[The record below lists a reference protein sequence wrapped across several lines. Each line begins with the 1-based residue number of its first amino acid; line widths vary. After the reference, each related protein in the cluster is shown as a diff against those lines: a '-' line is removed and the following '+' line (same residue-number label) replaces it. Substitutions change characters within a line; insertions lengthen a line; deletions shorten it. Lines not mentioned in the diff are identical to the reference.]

1 MPDSQW
7 YKGLSARQAVEE
19 AAHEMRNHQ
28 LQIIGMAQL
37 LQRMTTGD
45 LDGQS
50 LVPPLSHSE
59 GLSQIQQSVRE
70 ISASMDA
77 LVEYM
82 RQIDDT
88 TSV

>member
-1 MPDSQW
+1 
-7 YKGLSARQAVEE
+7 
-19 AAHEMRNHQ
+19 

-50 LVPPLSHSE
+50 LVPPLSPSD

-70 ISASMDA
+70 ISACMDA